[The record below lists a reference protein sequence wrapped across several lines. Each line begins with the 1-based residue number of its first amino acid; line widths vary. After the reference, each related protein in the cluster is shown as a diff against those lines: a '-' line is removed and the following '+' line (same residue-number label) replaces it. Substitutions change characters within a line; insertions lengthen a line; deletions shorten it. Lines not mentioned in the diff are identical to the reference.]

1 VDSASELVKLYA
13 DKFDLLRPGG
23 AAPKKPA
30 GSGPSAATIKA
41 LEELKSVING
51 HLQVCVGGGW
61 CVSRVKGVKGDAV
74 CVDMGGSTGE
84 CQGCLMRVGG
94 GHQGP

>member
-1 VDSASELVKLYA
+1 MDSASELVKLYA

-51 HLQVCVGGGW
+51 HLQVGGVVFGGARGGGG
-61 CVSRVKGVKGDAV
+61 VSV
-74 CVDMGGSTGE
+74 CQPCG
-84 CQGCLMRVGG
+84 
-94 GHQGP
+94 